1 MANKKDA
8 GTAPAASS
16 NGKWNV
22 PTGRRT
28 DEWSEALVLIGE
40 SQDRGAFTRFFRHFA
55 CNKKSRE
62 RHNVMLLSEYK
73 DDGFDEL
80 N

>member
-8 GTAPAASS
+8 STAPAANG

-28 DEWSEALVLIGE
+28 DEWSKALVLVGE

-55 CNKKSRE
+55 PLIKALPLGVSCPTGMM
-62 RHNVMLLSEYK
+62 V
-73 DDGFDEL
+73 
-80 N
+80 